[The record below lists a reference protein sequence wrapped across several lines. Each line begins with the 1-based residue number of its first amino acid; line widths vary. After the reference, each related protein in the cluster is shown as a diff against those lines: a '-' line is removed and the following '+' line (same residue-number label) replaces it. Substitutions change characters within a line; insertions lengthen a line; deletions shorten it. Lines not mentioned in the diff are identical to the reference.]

1 MDSSYLSPVQDLVL
15 AHNAL
20 MSNQALG
27 KKIKIHSA
35 QNGIPDL
42 KDVKIAIV
50 GVLEN
55 RNDINYIGEE
65 FQLNEIRKCLYEL
78 FPGNWHVTVADL
90 GDIEKGE
97 TTEDSYFALKSIVT
111 YLLENKIIPIIIGGS
126 QDLTYA
132 NYRAYDDLAP
142 MVNIVNVD
150 KSFDLGDS
158 SKPIKNNSYLGK
170 VVLERPY
177 NLFNYSTIGYQT
189 YFNSQE
195 EIDLMDKLYFEA
207 YRLGEVIN
215 NINFVEPI
223 MRDANIVSMDL
234 NSVRSSELSSKQKYS
249 PNGFDGKEIC
259 AIARYAGISNKVSSF
274 GVYEYKPSKDDQ
286 ATSMLMAQVIW
297 YFIEGVNCR
306 ITDDDFSDATS
317 YQKFTVLIDDV
328 IGNCK

>member
-97 TTEDSYFALKSIVT
+97 STEDTYFALKSIVS
-111 YLLENKIIPIIIGGS
+111 YLLENKIIPLIIGGS

-132 NYRAYDDLAP
+132 NY
-142 MVNIVNVD
+142 
-150 KSFDLGDS
+150 
-158 SKPIKNNSYLGK
+158 
-170 VVLERPY
+170 
-177 NLFNYSTIGYQT
+177 
-189 YFNSQE
+189 YFHFLIE
-195 EIDLMDKLYFEA
+195 DMD
-207 YRLGEVIN
+207 
-215 NINFVEPI
+215 
-223 MRDANIVSMDL
+223 M
-234 NSVRSSELSSKQKYS
+234 
-249 PNGFDGKEIC
+249 
-259 AIARYAGISNKVSSF
+259 
-274 GVYEYKPSKDDQ
+274 
-286 ATSMLMAQVIW
+286 
-297 YFIEGVNCR
+297 
-306 ITDDDFSDATS
+306 
-317 YQKFTVLIDDV
+317 
-328 IGNCK
+328 